1 MAPSRNLARSA
12 QVVDLGVDA
21 HDIEEIVARSPAATC
36 VATSEH
42 GVLLANDAAAA
53 LLGVAARDIVGK
65 RLLHT
70 FVHPD
75 DVASVDWV
83 GDVLR
88 TGRTVDVRHRLER
101 ADGEERHVRASIS
114 PIMRDGEMRYAVAQY
129 VDETELVLAIRA
141 VEEHKERIERFAE
154 VVAHD
159 LRSPVAEIASAAG
172 LLAERSSQRD
182 SDDVALIQIVE
193 AAAHEAAAVIEATL
207 SQSLAPERRRDA
219 AVDLVAVVER
229 VKALL
234 GPALLAAGAQVL
246 VAGSAR
252 VVHVDGEW
260 LREILLN
267 LCDNAVKYRSDRP
280 LRIVVKAD
288 SATQRLS
295 VIDNGRGMTAEQ
307 QVRALERGVQIDPG
321 APGSGLGL
329 ARILA
334 LVESA
339 GGELSLE
346 TSPVGGLAVHITL
359 PGRI

>member
-1 MAPSRNLARSA
+1 MVPSRNLARSA
-12 QVVDLGVDA
+12 QVADLGVDA
-21 HDIEEIVARSPAATC
+21 HDIEEIVARSPVATC

-53 LLGVAARDIVGK
+53 LLGVAVHDVVGR

-70 FVHPD
+70 FVHPE
-75 DVASVDWV
+75 DVATVAWV

-101 ADGEERHVRASIS
+101 SDGEVRHVRASIS

-129 VDETELVLAIRA
+129 VDETELVGAMGA
-141 VEEHKERIERFAE
+141 VEEHSERIERFAE

-172 LLAERSSQRD
+172 LLAERSPGRD
-182 SDDVALIQIVE
+182 ADDVALIRIVE

-207 SQSLAPERRRDA
+207 LQSLAPERQRDA

-234 GPALLAAGAQVL
+234 GPALLAAEAQVL

-252 VVHVDGEW
+252 VVRVDGEW

-267 LCDNAVKYRSDRP
+267 LCDNALKYRADRP
-280 LRIVVKAD
+280 LRIVVEAD
-288 SATQRLS
+288 SASQRLS
-295 VIDNGRGMTAEQ
+295 VIDNGRGMTTEQ
-307 QVRALERGVQIDPG
+307 QVRVLERGVQIDP
-321 APGSGLGL
+321 AARGSGLGL
-329 ARILA
+329 ARIRE
-334 LVESA
+334 LVGLA

-346 TSPVGGLAVHITL
+346 ASPTGGLAVRMTL
-359 PGRI
+359 PGRF